1 MLLPSL
7 VLAALALAG
16 PPPTQAPAAAAKAS
30 IHAPFTALLRE
41 NVRNDLVDYDAFAKS
56 QEFQQYLGN
65 LDAAR
70 LEPMSKDE
78 RLAFWLN
85 AYNAYTIQL
94 VNQHKERESVR
105 NINMFL
111 GVLKGKRHGKVE
123 IVRAAGRFL
132 NLDDVLNKV
141 IRAEFKEPRI
151 HMALVDAAVSSPP
164 LRAEAYEGSRL
175 DQQLDDQTR
184 TFLRERQTANRL
196 DLGNSIVHLSPI
208 FDWNRAD
215 FGKTDEAII
224 RFVAPYFDG
233 RGEKA
238 AFAASR
244 LALEFTD
251 FDWALNIQKPRET
264 Q

>member
-1 MLLPSL
+1 MLLLSL
-7 VLAALALAG
+7 VLAARVSAG
-16 PPPTQAPAAAAKAS
+16 PAPTQAPAAEAKTS
-30 IHAPFTALLRE
+30 IHAPFTALLRAH
-41 NVRNDLVDYDAFAKS
+41 VVNDLVDYDGFAKA
-56 QEFQQYLGN
+56 QEFQQYLHN

-78 RLAFWLN
+78 RLAFWIN

-94 VNQHKERESVR
+94 INQKKERESIR
-105 NINMFL
+105 NINMFM
-111 GVLKGKRHGKVE
+111 GVLKGNRPWKVE

-132 NLDDVLNKV
+132 TLDDVLNKI
-141 IRAEFKEPRI
+141 IRVEFKEPRI
-151 HMALVDAAVSSPP
+151 HMALVGAAISSPP
-164 LRAEAYEGSRL
+164 LRSEAYEGSKL
-175 DQQLDDQTR
+175 EAQLDDQTR

-196 DLGNSIVHLSPI
+196 DLGNSIIYLSPI
-208 FDWNRAD
+208 FDLNRAD
-215 FGKTDEAII
+215 FGKTDEAIL

-244 LALEFTD
+244 LTIEFTD

>member
-94 VNQHKERESVR
+94 INQHKERESIR
-105 NINMFL
+105 NVNMFL

-151 HMALVDAAVSSPP
+151 HMAIVDAAVSSPP

-233 RGEKA
+233 RGERA

-244 LALEFTD
+244 LTLEFTD

>member
-1 MLLPSL
+1 MLLLPLLLAAHAAVPPPRPVQGEEGKPSL
-7 VLAALALAG
+7 
-16 PPPTQAPAAAAKAS
+16 
-30 IHAPFTALLRE
+30 HAPFTALLRE
-41 NVRNDLVDYDAFAKS
+41 HVRNDLVDYDAFAKA
-56 QEFQQYLGN
+56 QEFQAYLHD
-65 LDAAR
+65 LDHAR
-70 LEPMSKDE
+70 VEAMSKGE
-78 RLAFWLN
+78 RLAFWIN

-94 VNQHKERESVR
+94 INQHKERESIR

-111 GVLKGKRHGKVE
+111 GVLKGKRPWKEE

-132 NLDDVLNKV
+132 SLDDVLHKV
-141 IRAEFKEPRI
+141 IQAEFKEPRV
-151 HMALVDAAVSSPP
+151 HMALVGAAVSSPP
-164 LRAEAYEGSRL
+164 LREEAYEGSKL
-175 DQQLDDQTR
+175 DHQLDDQTR
-184 TFLRERQTANRL
+184 VFLKERQTANRL
-196 DLGNSIVHLSPI
+196 DLGNSILYLSPI

-215 FGKTDEAII
+215 FGKSNEALI

-244 LALEFTD
+244 LTLEFTD